1 MNYINF
7 LRCRCI
13 NPQDISKEKPQSIIM
28 NFQLKTICYLIQPW
42 PYTGLK
48 ITNVKR
54 TLYFFSLLLLV
65 LKTNFSKFQEIKLP
79 MSLKTFPSGVMVLKS
94 SNQSEVQWYLFKS
107 SNQSEVQCYLFKSS
121 NQSEV
126 QCYLFKSIKE
136 DTLTRPKIFN
146 VEYEFLKFGRLPM
159 TMNTVSKCGA

>member
-42 PYTGLK
+42 PYNGLK
-48 ITNVKR
+48 STNVKR

-94 SNQSEVQWYLFKS
+94 SNQSEVQ
-107 SNQSEVQCYLFKSS
+107 
-121 NQSEV
+121 
-126 QCYLFKSIKE
+126 CYLFKSIKE

-146 VEYEFLKFGRLPM
+146 VEYEFLKFGQLPM

>member
-13 NPQDISKEKPQSIIM
+13 NPQDISIEKPQSIIM

-94 SNQSEVQWYLFKS
+94 SNQSEVQ
-107 SNQSEVQCYLFKSS
+107 
-121 NQSEV
+121 
-126 QCYLFKSIKE
+126 CYLFKSIKE